1 MKKNNK
7 IFACLSVAA
16 MLATVT
22 FVSCSQNKT
31 PANKELNN
39 NHVNENVQDAVS
51 QKMLRIHYH
60 RDDGAYSEW
69 DIWLWPEGGAGDA
82 VKFTKTDDYGVYAE
96 VDLESGA
103 YAGATKFGIII
114 RKPDWSAKDASGA
127 DRFFEIPADVGDQ
140 GYDIYLYGG
149 KEDIYTSPDEA
160 QSSALNNAYFQDI
173 TTVKADI
180 FLGKTEHTLVVSDIS
195 LYDGDTKIDISNVVI
210 TSDSITFK
218 VPEGAISYSG
228 QYTLKVKFDAG
239 VASCNVSLT
248 SLYDDKEFYD
258 AYTYYGDDLGVTFN
272 KTRTATTFKIWAPIS
287 KSVILNI
294 YESGTPKSQSNAFGS
309 DAIYKRIE
317 LKKEQQGVWG
327 ATINENLHG
336 KYYTYTVDNGYA
348 VNEVVDPYAKS
359 CGVNGLR
366 GCIVDFKAID
376 EEINW
381 NDVSRPNNITKPT
394 DQIIYEMH
402 INDMTNSETAG
413 TKDMEFDGK
422 SYTAKKLRGKY
433 LAMSQTGT
441 TYTDGT
447 TTVTT
452 GLDHLKELGVN
463 TVQIQPIYDFSSV
476 EEFGSSKGYNWGYD
490 PLNYNCLEGSY
501 SVNPEDGLSRI
512 KEFKATMKAFCE
524 AGINVNMDVVYN
536 HTAST
541 ENTNFEK
548 IIPGYYHRMTEAGKY
563 SNGSGCGN
571 EMASEKPMYRKFVVD
586 SCKFWCETYN
596 ISGFR
601 FDLMK
606 LLDTVTLQQVYEECA
621 KVYPQV
627 TVYGE
632 PWTGGTST
640 DTYVGV
646 DQTTVIGTKGVGA
659 FNDQIRN
666 SIRGGNDQGATG
678 WIHNGTTGVQKIVDG
693 IKGTFYGG
701 YINAEKV
708 VNYVACHDNYCINDQ
723 IEYSSD
729 GSNKNNKIT
738 QSDAMIT
745 LAEGIPFIYEGDE
758 FCRTKNIYHTT
769 IKDGKDEK
777 GQIIHN
783 TYNAPLYN
791 TINWAD
797 KITNLKVNNIHKD
810 LFKIRNDYEGFRYAK
825 NSEIAENVTIL
836 SQGKVIAYKVKSGD
850 KELVV
855 VHSQAGGVYNLPGS
869 YKLLFNNVDGLVN
882 SSTSITDYM
891 LPVNGTAVFVK

>member
-1 MKKNNK
+1 
-7 IFACLSVAA
+7 
-16 MLATVT
+16 
-22 FVSCSQNKT
+22 
-31 PANKELNN
+31 
-39 NHVNENVQDAVS
+39 
-51 QKMLRIHYH
+51 
-60 RDDGAYSEW
+60 
-69 DIWLWPEGGAGDA
+69 
-82 VKFTKTDDYGVYAE
+82 
-96 VDLESGA
+96 
-103 YAGATKFGIII
+103 
-114 RKPDWSAKDASGA
+114 
-127 DRFFEIPADVGDQ
+127 
-140 GYDIYLYGG
+140 
-149 KEDIYTSPDEA
+149 
-160 QSSALNNAYFQDI
+160 
-173 TTVKADI
+173 
-180 FLGKTEHTLVVSDIS
+180 
-195 LYDGDTKIDISNVVI
+195 
-210 TSDSITFK
+210 
-218 VPEGAISYSG
+218 
-228 QYTLKVKFDAG
+228 
-239 VASCNVSLT
+239 
-248 SLYDDKEFYD
+248 
-258 AYTYYGDDLGVTFN
+258 
-272 KTRTATTFKIWAPIS
+272 
-287 KSVILNI
+287 
-294 YESGTPKSQSNAFGS
+294 
-309 DAIYKRIE
+309 
-317 LKKEQQGVWG
+317 
-327 ATINENLHG
+327 
-336 KYYTYTVDNGYA
+336 
-348 VNEVVDPYAKS
+348 
-359 CGVNGLR
+359 
-366 GCIVDFKAID
+366 
-376 EEINW
+376 
-381 NDVSRPNNITKPT
+381 
-394 DQIIYEMH
+394 
-402 INDMTNSETAG
+402 MTNSETAG

-758 FCRTKNIYHTT
+758 FCRTKNIYHTA

-855 VHSQAGGVYNLPGS
+855 VHSQAGGAYNLPGS
-869 YKLLFNNVDGLVN
+869 YKLLFNNVEGLVN
-882 SSTSITDYM
+882 QSNGITSYT
-891 LPVNGTAVFVK
+891 LPANGTAVFVK